1 MKTTHKLLFQ
11 DARDLK
17 ELPSESVDL
26 VVTSPPYPMIE
37 MWDEMFSHQNSE
49 IQDALT
55 GGDGKQAYALM
66 HEILD
71 AVWDEVF
78 RVLKN
83 GRFACINIGDATRK
97 VRDDFCLYPNHARIL
112 NYLLNIGFSAL
123 PDILWRKQANTPNK
137 FMGSGMLPA
146 GAYVTLEHEYILI
159 VRKGSK
165 REFKTE
171 GEKQNRRESALFWE
185 ERNIWYSDVWTD
197 IKGTEQKLPNAMSR
211 LRSGA
216 FPFELAYRL
225 INMYSV
231 KGDVVLDPF
240 LGTGTTTKAAM
251 TSGRNSI
258 GVEIDASFQHVLRPM
273 ADLMVD
279 FSNGYLSD
287 RLQRHFAFVENRIQ
301 NAGALKYT
309 NKHYGC
315 PVVTSQEQFILL
327 NGLKEVRTSKDNTF
341 EVTYFLIQEFPGQT
355 FEEWVIW
362 YQEQYPDA
370 IDNATDRIIAMI
382 ENLKTALPKID
393 RAMVRSWV
401 EDLVLVK
408 TFAGLKFQEA
418 ILKKLSEI
426 KGCDYRLAEPHEE
439 SQGIDGFVGEEAY
452 SIKPSTYEAIP
463 TLAESIDVK
472 MIFYEKKKD
481 GIVFEIPE
489 N

>member
-1 MKTTHKLLFQ
+1 MKTTHKLFFQ
-11 DARDLK
+11 DAQDLK
-17 ELPSESVDL
+17 EIPSESVDL

-37 MWDEMFSHQNSE
+37 MWDEMFIHQNPD
-49 IQDALT
+49 IQNALAC
-55 GGDGKQAYALM
+55 GDGKKAYESM

-71 AVWDEVF
+71 SVWNEVF

-112 NYLLNIGFSAL
+112 NSLLNIGFSAL

-171 GEKQNRRESALFWE
+171 DEKQNRRESALFWE

-231 KGDVVLDPF
+231 KGDVILDPF

-258 GVEIDASFQHVLRPM
+258 GVEIDKSFQHVLCPI
-273 ADLMVD
+273 ADLMVN
-279 FSNGYLSD
+279 FSND
-287 RLQRHFAFVENRIQ
+287 RLQNRVLRHFEFVKNRIQ
-301 NAGALKYT
+301 NSETLKYT
-309 NKHYGC
+309 NTYYGC

-327 NGLKEVRTSKDNTF
+327 NGLKEIQARGDNTF
-341 EVTYFLIQEFPGQT
+341 EVTYSAKPQDNLCWN
-355 FEEWVIW
+355 FEEI
-362 YQEQYPDA
+362 
-370 IDNATDRIIAMI
+370 
-382 ENLKTALPKID
+382 
-393 RAMVRSWV
+393 
-401 EDLVLVK
+401 LVSLVK
-408 TFAGLKFQEA
+408 NKTKQYKNTPQLN
-418 ILKKLSEI
+418 LLST
-426 KGCDYRLAEPHEE
+426 
-439 SQGIDGFVGEEAY
+439 Q
-452 SIKPSTYEAIP
+452 
-463 TLAESIDVK
+463 
-472 MIFYEKKKD
+472 
-481 GIVFEIPE
+481 
-489 N
+489 

>member
-17 ELPSESVDL
+17 EIPSESVDL

-37 MWDEMFSHQNSE
+37 MWDDIFSGQNSE
-49 IQDALT
+49 IQGALT
-55 GGDGKQAYALM
+55 SGNDKKAYESM

-71 AVWDEVF
+71 SVWNEVF

-112 NYLLNIGFSAL
+112 NSLLNIGFFAL

-171 GEKQNRRESALFWE
+171 DEKQNRRESALFWE

-231 KGDVVLDPF
+231 KGDVILDPF

-258 GVEIDASFQHVLRPM
+258 GVEIDKSFQRVICPIAHHI
-273 ADLMVD
+273 VD
-279 FSNGYLSD
+279 FSNDYLQD
-287 RLQRHFAFVENRIQ
+287 RVLRHFEFVKSRIQ
-301 NAGALKYT
+301 NSGTLKYINT
-309 NKHYGC
+309 YYGC
-315 PVVTSQEQFILL
+315 PVGTSQEQLILL
-327 NGLKEVRTSKDNTF
+327 NVLKEVCTSEDNIF
-341 EVTYFLIQEFPGQT
+341 EVTYSKKPQVWN
-355 FEEWVIW
+355 FERPTE
-362 YQEQYPDA
+362 A
-370 IDNATDRIIAMI
+370 LDRSKM
-382 ENLKTALPKID
+382 
-393 RAMVRSWV
+393 
-401 EDLVLVK
+401 
-408 TFAGLKFQEA
+408 
-418 ILKKLSEI
+418 
-426 KGCDYRLAEPHEE
+426 E
-439 SQGIDGFVGEEAY
+439 S
-452 SIKPSTYEAIP
+452 PP
-463 TLAESIDVK
+463 TSCHAWRI
-472 MIFYEKKKD
+472 
-481 GIVFEIPE
+481 
-489 N
+489 